1 MKTPLNRRC
10 SLVKVI

>member
-1 MKTPLNRRC
+1 MKTPLNRRY